1 MISALKILAV
11 AALWYI
17 KSSSLLKFYFSL
29 KLLHLVFGSNALYVL
44 CLSTIYCTL
53 YFELVQTWQK

>member
-17 KSSSLLKFYFSL
+17 KSSSLPKFYF
-29 KLLHLVFGSNALYVL
+29 KLWILENIFKKFFWRF
-44 CLSTIYCTL
+44 LSH
-53 YFELVQTWQK
+53 KKRP